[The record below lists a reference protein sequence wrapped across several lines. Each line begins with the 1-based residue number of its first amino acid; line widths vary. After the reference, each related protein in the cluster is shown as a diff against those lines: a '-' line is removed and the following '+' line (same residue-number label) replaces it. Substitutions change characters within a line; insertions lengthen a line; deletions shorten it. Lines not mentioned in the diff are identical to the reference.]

1 MRSPTQTGTTRRD
14 FLVRSAATAA
24 GTFLSIGLPNLG
36 ASAAEEANG
45 AAMPSFTPSIWF
57 TITPDGK
64 TTMHIV
70 KAEMGQHIGTGMAQV
85 IAEELEVRWDD
96 VRLDT
101 PLESVENF
109 AIYGL
114 AYTVNSGSITT
125 EFDRLSRAG
134 AAGRMALIEAGA
146 KVLGADQS
154 DCYAENSRV
163 IDKRSGRSIGYGEII
178 QKVKIDRKFAYPD
191 DFKAIKVKPFG
202 SYKIIGKSIPALD
215 IPAKTNGQA
224 KYGIDVFLPN
234 MVYGTLVIP
243 RTRYGSKVLS
253 IDDSEARKIPGF
265 VKAVK
270 VDDAMG
276 KCTGWVVALADKFPA
291 AMQAAKALKIEVDP
305 GLYGKLSLTD
315 IFEELSKQTQNAD
328 ASANWVL
335 EGDVDKGLAEAENV
349 LEMEYTTDMVC
360 HATMEPLNATAQFV
374 DGAWHIYTGTQGAS
388 FARMTLTAYLSK
400 VLNQKPEDI
409 KVYVHEYLLGGGFG
423 GKQDYDEILA
433 AAYCAKEVG
442 RPVKL
447 IQTRESTFATSFPR
461 TPSYHKL
468 KAGLKNGEL
477 LAMNHDISCGWM
489 GPRFSVGKKYGSDWL
504 QLDSWDAKK
513 EDIDQWSIGGSDHW
527 YAVKN
532 HRVRAWDSDRTT
544 WAVQA
549 SALRTVSNSY
559 NMFVVESFMDEVAH
573 ALKRDPLEF
582 RLSMLSGKGGNRGI
596 PNTGYA
602 PGTASDYY
610 MDRLWIS
617 LPWPNENS
625 WPEYESAT
633 VGGALRLANCLQVA
647 AGRAGWGS
655 KKLPPNTGMGIAVS
669 SAEERQSPTWVAGV
683 AEVTVDPKTGLY
695 KINRIT
701 IAMDPGIVVNPLNA
715 KAQIQGAALWG
726 ASQVMSERLTFKNGA
741 IEQSNFHDYQTIR
754 LADVPRIDVELI
766 ESSHH
771 PSGVGEP
778 SSTVVAPAVA
788 NAIYNAVGVRV
799 RHMPI
804 TAEAILEG
812 LKKKA

>member
-1 MRSPTQTGTTRRD
+1 
-14 FLVRSAATAA
+14 
-24 GTFLSIGLPNLG
+24 
-36 ASAAEEANG
+36 
-45 AAMPSFTPSIWF
+45 
-57 TITPDGK
+57 
-64 TTMHIV
+64 
-70 KAEMGQHIGTGMAQV
+70 
-85 IAEELEVRWDD
+85 
-96 VRLDT
+96 
-101 PLESVENF
+101 
-109 AIYGL
+109 
-114 AYTVNSGSITT
+114 
-125 EFDRLSRAG
+125 
-134 AAGRMALIEAGA
+134 
-146 KVLGADQS
+146 
-154 DCYAENSRV
+154 
-163 IDKRSGRSIGYGEII
+163 
-178 QKVKIDRKFAYPD
+178 
-191 DFKAIKVKPFG
+191 
-202 SYKIIGKSIPALD
+202 
-215 IPAKTNGQA
+215 
-224 KYGIDVFLPN
+224 
-234 MVYGTLVIP
+234 
-243 RTRYGSKVLS
+243 
-253 IDDSEARKIPGF
+253 
-265 VKAVK
+265 
-270 VDDAMG
+270 
-276 KCTGWVVALADKFPA
+276 
-291 AMQAAKALKIEVDP
+291 
-305 GLYGKLSLTD
+305 
-315 IFEELSKQTQNAD
+315 
-328 ASANWVL
+328 
-335 EGDVDKGLAEAENV
+335 
-349 LEMEYTTDMVC
+349 
-360 HATMEPLNATAQFV
+360 
-374 DGAWHIYTGTQGAS
+374 
-388 FARMTLTAYLSK
+388 
-400 VLNQKPEDI
+400 VLNLKPEDI
-409 KVYVHEYLLGGGFG
+409 KVYAHEYLLGGGFG

-468 KAGLKNGEL
+468 KGGLKNGEL

-513 EDIDQWSIGGSDHW
+513 QDIDQWSIGGSDHW

-602 PGTASDYY
+602 PGTPSDYY

-617 LPWPNENS
+617 LPWPNDNS
-625 WPEYESAT
+625 WPAYESTT
-633 VGGALRLANCLQVA
+633 VGGALRLANCLRVA
-647 AGRAGWGS
+647 AGKAGWGA

-683 AEVTVDPKTGLY
+683 AEVTVDPRTGIY

-701 IAMDPGIVVNPLNA
+701 IAMDPGTVVNPLNA

-726 ASQVMSERLTFKNGA
+726 ASQVMSERLTFKDGA

-754 LADVPRIDVELI
+754 LAAVPQIDVELI
-766 ESSHH
+766 ESDHH

-778 SSTVVAPAVA
+778 GSTVVAPAVA
-788 NAIYNAVGVRV
+788 NAIYNAVGVRI

-804 TAEAILEG
+804 MPEAVLEG